1 MSNFGS
7 AGFSHQGQ
15 DSAPDGHAWAWGA
28 GDSRDDQLSYSF
40 TIANGAVTAEDIV
53 RNGHTHTVDL
63 SSIDSFTVGTGT
75 VTETVTLSDG
85 TATIDYALESGS
97 TTLYQVVGRSFTV
110 TDPTGALPGGG
121 TLTYGFT
128 LTNGAVTGETETIT
142 FGSHTLTRDIGTP
155 ADAVFTS
162 GTGTITESWVSGD
175 HVKSVT
181 YTALS
186 GGTSYAVSEISSS
199 LVLPGSATTTL
210 DVRPD
215 QQAMFTI
222 SSSGTVTAAELVR
235 PDGKTVTI
243 TPDSHYALTE
253 LAPGYVEAVVGS
265 GNHTHFA
272 VYYDG
277 AGTGTYTEIAHGS
290 GSTVDLVGL
299 KAQIAELPTALAA
312 AV

>member
-1 MSNFGS
+1 MSDFGS
-7 AGFSHQGQ
+7 G
-15 DSAPDGHAWAWGA
+15 WAWIKDK
-28 GDSRDDQLSYSF
+28 GDSDAPLSYSF
-40 TIANGAVTAEDIV
+40 TIANGVVTTEDIV
-53 RNGHTHTVDL
+53 GRNGQTHTVDL
-63 SSIDSFTVGTGT
+63 SSIDSFTAGPGT
-75 VTETVTLSDG
+75 VTETITLDAG
-85 TATIDYALESGS
+85 TAAIDYAAESGS
-97 TTLYQVVGRSFTV
+97 TTLYQVVGHSFTF

-128 LTNGAVTGETETIT
+128 LINGAVTAATETISL
-142 FGSHTLTRDIGTP
+142 GSDSITRTVHTP
-155 ADAVFTS
+155 ADAVFAT
-162 GTGTITESWVSGD
+162 GTGTVTESWVSGD
-175 HVKSVT
+175 HVKTIT
-181 YTALS
+181 YTELQ
-186 GGTSYAVSEISSS
+186 GGTNYVVSETSTS
-199 LVLPGSATTTL
+199 LILPGSATTIL

-222 SSSGTVTAAELVR
+222 NSSGAVTAAELVR
-235 PDGKTVTI
+235 PDGHTVAL

-253 LAPGYVEAVVGS
+253 LATGYVEAVIGS

-277 AGTGTYTEIAHGS
+277 AGSGTYTEIAHGS

>member
-7 AGFSHQGQ
+7 
-15 DSAPDGHAWAWGA
+15 D
-28 GDSRDDQLSYSF
+28 RDDQLSYSF
-40 TIANGAVTAEDIV
+40 TIANGAVTAEEIV
-53 RNGHTHTVDL
+53 RDGHTRTVDL

-75 VTETVTLSDG
+75 VTETIALDG
-85 TATIDYALESGS
+85 GKATIDYALEAGS

-110 TDPTGALPGGG
+110 TDPTGALPDGG

-128 LTNGAVTGETETIT
+128 VAGGAVTGETETIT
-142 FGSHTLTRDIGTP
+142 FGSHTLTRNVRTP
-155 ADAVFTS
+155 ADAVFTA
-162 GTGTITESWVSGD
+162 GTGTVTESWVSGD

-181 YTALS
+181 YTELP
-186 GGTSYAVSEISSS
+186 GGTTYAVSEVSST
-199 LVLPGSATTTL
+199 LVLPGSATTAL

-215 QQAMFTI
+215 HQALFTI
-222 SSSGTVTAAELVR
+222 GSGGAVTAAELIR

-265 GNHTHFA
+265 GSHTHFA
-272 VYYDG
+272 VYYDA

-290 GSTVDLVGL
+290 GSAVDLVGL

-312 AV
+312 VI